1 MKRKS
6 FLIIT
11 LFICFRAFTQVTP
24 EAFLGMLPALPKEAC
39 AFKMDARNSYLDKV
53 NSLSELIDNEISRRH
68 MAEKANAE
76 TNNQQAMNNMAQQYG
91 LSPEDMEKMKSGKKM
106 TDEEKRA
113 LADKMLQQ
121 NNNMS
126 MDEVDNLKKMDK
138 DGKKAWAEGYSTE
151 MMAVQAADPQ
161 KSQEM
166 QLKAKN
172 IYELAALQK
181 HILDSLLAIS
191 SKFSQQLSE
200 IENDSLAKV
209 MRENISKW
217 HEELMSLTGIDY
229 GQGGRMD
236 ELARKIKAEKGAY
249 CQRYTPRYME
259 ILKNCEAFTRSGIT
273 ACYRVEKIT
282 ARLTKLQTGV
292 DLNIEPGEMGITSV
306 HDYVTKLRDVFKYNL
321 FNASD
326 EQD

>member
-1 MKRKS
+1 MKKIS
-6 FLIIT
+6 FLIII
-11 LFICFRAFTQVTP
+11 LFICFRAFTQVKP
-24 EAFLGMLPALPKEAC
+24 EEFLGMLPALPKEAC
-39 AFKMDARNSYLDKV
+39 AIKTDARNSYLDKV

-68 MAEKANAE
+68 KAEKANAA

-91 LSPEDMEKMKSGKKM
+91 LSEEDMQKLKSGKKM

-138 DGKKAWAEGYSTE
+138 NGKKAWAEGYSTE

-172 IYELAALQK
+172 TYELAALQK
-181 HILDSLLAIS
+181 HILDSLLAIG
-191 SKFSQQLSE
+191 SKYSQQLSE
-200 IENDSLAKV
+200 LENDSLAKV
-209 MRENISKW
+209 MRENISRW
-217 HEELMSLTGIDY
+217 HEELMSMTGIDY
-229 GQGGRMD
+229 GQGGRMT
-236 ELARKIKAEKGAY
+236 ELSNKIKAEKGAY
-249 CQRYTPRYME
+249 CLKYTPRYFE
-259 ILKNCEAFTRSGIT
+259 ILKDCEAFTRSGIT
-273 ACYRVEKIT
+273 ACYRVEIIT

-292 DLNIEPGEMGITSV
+292 DLNIEPGMMGIGSIK
-306 HDYVTKLRDVFKYNL
+306 DYVGMLREVFKYNL
-321 FNASD
+321 FDGSEED
-326 EQD
+326 